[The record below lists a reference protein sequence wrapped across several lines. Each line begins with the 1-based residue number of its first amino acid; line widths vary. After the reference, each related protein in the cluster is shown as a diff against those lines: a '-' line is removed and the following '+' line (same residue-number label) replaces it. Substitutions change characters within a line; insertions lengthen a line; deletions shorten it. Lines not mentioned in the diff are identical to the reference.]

1 MGAAPAVAQQLG
13 PGPVQAPRPEPGKQ
27 VYSPWTKFCSTP
39 SQTSAVPPICFT
51 GREMLTASGEPIA
64 AVALIEP
71 AGAAS
76 KIFRVTVP
84 APLQLRY
91 GTRLIVDRGEP
102 FTAPYF
108 TCSGDSCVSDYE
120 ASPALIGKLR
130 AGQTLEIQAIEL
142 NEKPISLH
150 FSLGD
155 FAKAADGP
163 PTDARKPA
171 EDPSNLAGGPKK

>member
-1 MGAAPAVAQQLG
+1 MGAAPASAQQLA
-13 PGPVQAPRPEPGKQ
+13 PAPVRAPPPQPGKL

-39 SQTSAVPPICFT
+39 PQTSAIPPICFT
-51 GREMLTASGEPIA
+51 GREMLTESGEPIA
-64 AVALIEP
+64 AAALIEP
-71 AGAAS
+71 AGAAA
-76 KIFRVTVP
+76 KTFRVTVP

-120 ASPALIGKLR
+120 ASPALMAKLK

-155 FAKAADGP
+155 FAKAVDGS
-163 PTDARKPA
+163 PTDAHKPA
-171 EDPSNLAGGPKK
+171 GDPSNLAGGPNK